1 MPECD
6 GNVSDEYELVDSG
19 SEWHE
24 DDILI
29 DEDHGPFSCK
39 VCSSILRD
47 NVECSSCH
55 SLFCREHLRI
65 NKAAGTSPCPCKPC
79 AFSAVPQPLSFFL
92 PNIPVQRMADSIPS
106 RCDGCG
112 GAFSWGDLAKHA
124 CERQT
129 INCEY
134 ASWGCS
140 WKGQRQHL
148 PRHLASSTC
157 PGKLALAEHE
167 VAEARKEIN
176 TIRME
181 LAAAKEAKEDAERR
195 AVTAETRSRELE
207 AKVAEAEKNLREKD
221 AVIAK
226 RATADNL
233 NLAAGERR
241 TSPAAANNA
250 ASGTGGRNSGGT
262 SSSPS
267 ASESSS
273 GQTTRNQS
281 ATTAIGIQQQL
292 LGVMF
297 NQKGDSSKPQQAA
310 GASSSTGKTSSGQQ
324 KKQNP
329 MDSTRRQSDES
340 AAPASGTALASPAVV
355 AVPRPVG
362 VDVACQAPVPAT
374 EACLKPYLER
384 PHALLEKKIVVFWP
398 R

>member
-1 MPECD
+1 MPGSD

-24 DDILI
+24 DDILM
-29 DEDHGPFSCK
+29 DEEHGPFSCK
-39 VCSSILRD
+39 VCSNILRD

-65 NKAAGTSPCPCKPC
+65 DKAAGTSLCPCKPC

-112 GAFSWGDLAKHA
+112 EFFSWGDLAKHA

-157 PGKLALAEHE
+157 PGKLALAEHD

-176 TIRME
+176 TIRVE
-181 LAAAKEAKEDAERR
+181 LAAVQEAKEAAERR
-195 AVTAETRSRELE
+195 AVTAETRSREME
-207 AKVAEAEKNLREKD
+207 AKVAQAEKYLREKD
-221 AVIAK
+221 AVITK

-233 NLAAGERR
+233 KAAAGERL
-241 TSPAAANNA
+241 TSPAAANDP
-250 ASGTGGRNSGGT
+250 ASDTGGRNYGGT
-262 SSSPS
+262 SSLPS
-267 ASESSS
+267 VSESSS
-273 GQTTRNQS
+273 GQTTRDQS

-292 LGVMF
+292 LGGLF
-297 NQKGDSSKPQQAA
+297 NQKDDSSKPQQAA
-310 GASSSTGKTSSGQQ
+310 GASSSTGKASSGQQ
-324 KKQNP
+324 KKQNL
-329 MDSTRRQSDES
+329 MDSTRRQSDEIVP
-340 AAPASGTALASPAVV
+340 PASDTALASPAVV
-355 AVPRPVG
+355 AIPRPVG
-362 VDVACQAPVPAT
+362 VAVACQAPVPAT